1 MKTVSIILLVITT
14 SSILS
19 SLCLL
24 SSSVSSRRRNSI
36 KKTRYTDSPAPST
49 EMPEEILQEDA
60 AVYDIWDRK
69 ANELLQNFKDLMEEE
84 KPYLDPKASIESIS
98 ARMGTN
104 KTTLS
109 KMINDK
115 FGMNFRQLLNSYRVK
130 EAIHIFSRDNDISME
145 DLRVASGFNSVS
157 TFTSSFSRF
166 TGCTPGEYCK
176 KISGR

>member
-49 EMPEEILQEDA
+49 EIPEEILQEDA

-84 KPYLDPKASIESIS
+84 KPYLD
-98 ARMGTN
+98 
-104 KTTLS
+104 
-109 KMINDK
+109 
-115 FGMNFRQLLNSYRVK
+115 
-130 EAIHIFSRDNDISME
+130 
-145 DLRVASGFNSVS
+145 
-157 TFTSSFSRF
+157 
-166 TGCTPGEYCK
+166 
-176 KISGR
+176 